1 MRVQRNQSAAG
12 RHRRIRQRSR
22 SQAASGSVSDRRFSM
37 PDWPQLARLV
47 LCGLAV
53 ATLPLV
59 AGCASGKKH
68 VSELSWCDDK
78 DDDRLE
84 DYRGYNGAVRHV
96 CLDNVTDESVQTSI
110 EPRNVLRRVDEKI
123 CELTL
128 SDAIQTALSNNE
140 IIETASAGVGGSSV
154 LNAPRAASSVYDPA
168 IQESGVLFG
177 GGLGVEAALA
187 NFDTQFNTSALWGRS
202 NATLT
207 PRETAAFTSSL
218 SKQFATGGTVQ
229 LYHNWNYL
237 GTPGGVP
244 FTSTYAGNLGLAVRQ
259 PLLAGGGVEFTR
271 IAGPTNPAFG
281 AITGVGQG
289 VVIARINN
297 DISIADFEQ
306 SVRQAIR
313 DIENAYWDL
322 YLAYR
327 VFDTSV
333 VAHRSARQT
342 WRETHDKVD
351 VGILEPAEEL
361 QTKDRLYE
369 TKANVEQSLSAIFRR
384 ESELRRLMGLPVN
397 DGCVF
402 RPTDEP
408 SIAEYVPDW
417 ESSLRQGLTHR
428 VELRAQKFRIK
439 SLQLQ
444 LQAARSLVR
453 PTVNAVGSYDV
464 NGVGDRLLD
473 YNNTNPLSS
482 GYGSMARA
490 GLESW
495 TAGVEVTVPIG
506 FRSQRS
512 QVRNL
517 ELQLAKDTAVLAAQ
531 ERNIS
536 HEIATSIQDVTA
548 AFATAQSNHKRL
560 KAATER
566 LEKLGYK
573 KELGASTLDLVLRAQ
588 ASVAQAEG
596 TYYQEVVN
604 YNKALVNLNYS
615 IGSLLEYNGV
625 FLAEGGWCPEAHV
638 DASIRAAERTHAKPN
653 PHLHSEPAEFIS
665 PGPTG
670 TIERRPMMSPT
681 AHEGS
686 VPNIPDMPD
695 MSDLPDAED
704 PSAWPEDD
712 TAADGAD
719 GDASTAE
726 PVVPEGEP
734 MPGDGDPDSAAS
746 KAASEASGADDPEQ
760 TDESPATP
768 KKKLKRPYD
777 PPVEGV

>member
-1 MRVQRNQSAAG
+1 MLIPGDQFTSG
-12 RHRRIRQRSR
+12 RSGRGSEQLRLQ
-22 SQAASGSVSDRRFSM
+22 SGSSAVDHAGTPIPSWSTLLR
-37 PDWPQLARLV
+37 LAF
-47 LCGLAV
+47 CGLALAAV
-53 ATLPLV
+53 PLI

-68 VSELSWCDDK
+68 LDELSWCDDK
-78 DDDRLE
+78 DDDVVTS
-84 DYRGYNGAVRHV
+84 YRGYNARISHV
-96 CLDNVTDESVQTSI
+96 CLDNVTDPAVQTSI
-110 EPRNVLRRVDEKI
+110 EPRNVLRRVDDKI

-128 SDAIQTALSNNE
+128 NDAIQTALSNNE
-140 IIETASAGVGGSSV
+140 IVETASQGVGGSNV
-154 LNAPRAASSVYDPA
+154 LNSPRAVASVYDPA

-177 GGLGVEAALA
+177 GGLGVEAALS

-202 NATLT
+202 NATLV
-207 PRETAAFTSSL
+207 PRETASFTSAL

-229 LYHNWNYL
+229 LAHNWNYL
-237 GTPGGVP
+237 GTPGGAP
-244 FTSTYAGNLGLAVRQ
+244 FTSTYAGNIGLSVRQ

-306 SVRQAIR
+306 WVRRSVR

-327 VFDTSV
+327 VFDTAV

-369 TKANVEQSLSAIFRR
+369 TKANVEQSLSAIFRS
-384 ESELRRLMGLPVN
+384 ESELRRLMGEPVN
-397 DGCVF
+397 DGCVY
-402 RPTDEP
+402 RPSDEP
-408 SIAEYVPDW
+408 AIAEYVPDW
-417 ESSLRQGLTHR
+417 ESSLQQGLRHR
-428 VELRAQKFRIK
+428 AELRAQKFRIK

-444 LQAARSLVR
+444 LKAARSLVR
-453 PTVNAVGSYDV
+453 PTVNAVGSYDI

-490 GLESW
+490 NLETW

-506 FRSQRS
+506 YRSQRS

-536 HEIATSIQDVTA
+536 HEIATAIQEVTA

-604 YNKALVNLNYS
+604 YNKALVNLNFA

-625 FLAEGGWCPEAHV
+625 YLAEGGWCPEAQT
-638 DASIRAAERTHAKPN
+638 DAVLRAADRTHAKPN
-653 PHLHSEPAEFIS
+653 HHLHSEPAEFIS

-670 TIERRPMMSPT
+670 TIERRPVT
-681 AHEGS
+681 
-686 VPNIPDMPD
+686 VPIADEMIVPEVPGDAEPMID
-695 MSDLPDAED
+695 FDAAPDAPLDSEA
-704 PSAWPEDD
+704 PA
-712 TAADGAD
+712 AD
-719 GDASTAE
+719 GDASLS
-726 PVVPEGEP
+726 
-734 MPGDGDPDSAAS
+734 GDAPADDGAPDADEAAAS
-746 KAASEASGADDPEQ
+746 KGDTPASADGAPAEEAPA
-760 TDESPATP
+760 SPD
-768 KKKLKRPYD
+768 KKPSARQKAYD
-777 PPVEGV
+777 PPVEEDVDGI